1 MANDIQKS
9 LSSLD
14 ATEFGD
20 SKDRY
25 NVELAERL
33 LLVDLYIVRKVLLQ
47 TSALKSVRGDG
58 KLSSI
63 AIIAMMMMIC
73 GVKCSFGYRWWIPA
87 WEFLCKK
94 ITLQMRV
101 SPLTVLPFLMPCLSH
116 WQQCGAGAVI

>member
-63 AIIAMMMMIC
+63 ANDDDMFIW
-73 GVKCSFGYRWWIPA
+73 V
-87 WEFLCKK
+87 
-94 ITLQMRV
+94 
-101 SPLTVLPFLMPCLSH
+101 
-116 WQQCGAGAVI
+116 